1 MIWLSDP
8 TIVDTMF
15 FCVVFCTPPRTAAS
29 FMNLAPWRSV
39 LALLWSF
46 SLTMYAFVL
55 YWSPNT
61 CS

>member
-1 MIWLSDP
+1 
-8 TIVDTMF
+8 MF
-15 FCVVFCTPPRTAAS
+15 FCVVFCTTPRTAAS